1 MMRTGLTQALSYYP
15 PRNHPTR
22 FLPAA
27 TSRPQAE
34 AILSR
39 TNYPHLPRLN
49 RPKVLPF
56 NHNQFNVFF
65 AGKTKNRANEPEEAE
80 TPSGESLE
88 ESFFLRPLYERNPFA
103 EKADELES
111 SPLFRRQS
119 KAYENRLEH
128 STGAKITKITVNSTL
143 GYALLQL
150 INTTHSP
157 VLGIVAGCTTGLYT
171 EPVSR
176 GIVKLWEKPPELVTQ
191 KEALDQLD
199 QEIRTGKLVQTIG
212 KDWPQ
217 LGQQKEGEPFQTVT
231 SFLSRKCQ
239 SGSIDEPAT
248 LLGTALISRYPEHQE
263 ALKAALPEI
272 RGKYQTRSKIL
283 PALERAITTSE
294 YQSCQATPSLALEK
308 GIQDMLQ
315 YGELE
320 RQYLETPFRRTE
332 ENKRYEVHLLRKL
345 PDIVEY
351 LEQD

>member
-1 MMRTGLTQALSYYP
+1 MLRIGLTQTLSYHP
-15 PRNHPTR
+15 PRNHSAR
-22 FLPAA
+22 FLSAGI
-27 TSRPQAE
+27 SRPQMAL
-34 AILSR
+34 ASPR
-39 TNYPHLPRLN
+39 KKYPAFPRFSVL
-49 RPKVLPF
+49 KALPF
-56 NHNQFNVFF
+56 NHSRFNAFF
-65 AGKTKNRANEPEEAE
+65 AGKTKNRANEPEETE
-80 TPSGESLE
+80 TPSGESIE

-103 EKADELES
+103 DKADELENN
-111 SPLFRRQS
+111 PLFRRQA

-128 STGAKITKITVNSTL
+128 SAGAKITKITVNSTL
-143 GYALLQL
+143 GYALFQL
-150 INTTHSP
+150 INITHSP

-176 GIVKLWEKPPELVTQ
+176 GIVKLWEKPPELVSQ
-191 KEALDQLD
+191 KETLDQLD
-199 QEIRTGKLVQTIG
+199 QEIRTGKLVKTIG

-231 SFLSRKCQ
+231 SFFSRKRQ
-239 SGSIDEPAT
+239 SGFMDEPAT
-248 LLGTALISRYPEHQE
+248 LLGMALISRYPEHQD
-263 ALKAALPEI
+263 ALKVALPEI

-294 YQSCQATPSLALEK
+294 YQSCQATPSPALEK

-320 RQYLETPFRRTE
+320 RQYLDTPFRRTE
-332 ENKRYEVHLLRKL
+332 ESRRYEAHLLRKL

>member
-1 MMRTGLTQALSYYP
+1 MMRIGLTQALSYHP
-15 PRNHPTR
+15 PHNHPAR
-22 FLPAA
+22 FLSAA
-27 TSRPQAE
+27 TSRPSMAS
-34 AILSR
+34 ALVRIKSPPF
-39 TNYPHLPRLN
+39 PHLSL
-49 RPKVLPF
+49 PKALPF
-56 NHNQFNVFF
+56 NHSRFNAFF
-65 AGKTKNRANEPEEAE
+65 AGKTKSRTNELEEVE
-80 TPSGESLE
+80 TPSGESIE

-103 EKADELES
+103 EKADELENN
-111 SPLFRRQS
+111 PLFRRQA

-128 STGAKITKITVNSTL
+128 SAGAKITKITVNSTL

-150 INTTHSP
+150 INVTHSP

-176 GIVKLWEKPPELVTQ
+176 GIVKLWEKPPELVSQ

-199 QEIRTGKLVQTIG
+199 REIRTGKLVQTIG

-231 SFLSRKCQ
+231 DFLSRKRP
-239 SGSIDEPAT
+239 SASMDEPAT
-248 LLGTALISRYPEHQE
+248 LLGTALISRYPEHQD

-294 YQSCQATPSLALEK
+294 YQSCQAITGPALEK

-332 ENKRYEVHLLRKL
+332 ENRRYEAHLLRKL